1 MMKLIVFLLLI
12 VSVYS
17 LTEIIIILGCSNNH
31 IQEQRVKA
39 GLEYIK
45 RSKLSKVLFLS
56 GGIKNNIHNSVSEA
70 SKMLNQIKNENL
82 NIEIIID
89 EKSKNTAENFV
100 NLKNWIKNNNVCN
113 LFSYVIVTSDF
124 HKKRALKLFNG
135 IFNNIKVKF
144 ITSKSNCSH
153 CWKDEK
159 THLKNVKSDIM
170 NALIFIN

>member
-17 LTEIIIILGCSNNH
+17 LTEIIIILGCSNNY

-45 RSKLSKVLFLS
+45 RSKLSKILFLS
-56 GGIKNNIHNSVSEA
+56 GGNKNDIHNSVSEA
-70 SKMLNQIKNENL
+70 SKMLKQIKNENL
-82 NIEIIID
+82 DTRIIID

-100 NLKNWIKNNNVCN
+100 NLKNWMKNNNIYN

-124 HKKRALKLFNG
+124 HKERALKLFNG

-159 THLKNVKSDIM
+159 THLKNVHSDIM
-170 NALIFIN
+170 DALIFIN

>member
-1 MMKLIVFLLLI
+1 MKLIIFFLLI
-12 VSVYS
+12 VNVYS

-45 RSKLSKVLFLS
+45 RSRLSKVLFLS
-56 GGIKNNIHNSVSEA
+56 GGIKNNEHNSVSEA

-82 NIEIIID
+82 DTRIIID

-100 NLKNWIKNNNVCN
+100 NLKNWIKNNNIYN

-124 HKKRALKLFNG
+124 HKERALKLFNG

-144 ITSKSNCSH
+144 ITSKSNCNH
-153 CWKDEK
+153 CWKDEE
-159 THLKNVKSDIM
+159 THLKNVHSDIM
-170 NALIFIN
+170 DALIFIN